1 MIKAALDL
9 YSADKVGMFDYALE
23 TAGGSIPSSKCSP
36 TFAPSSSSVQLFG
49 YTLWHFSN
57 SARTVIQ
64 VGKGFIVCTL

>member
-1 MIKAALDL
+1 MIQSSLDL

-23 TAGGSIPSSKCSP
+23 TAGGSIPRSKCSA

-64 VGKGFIVCTL
+64 VCAGVHSYS